1 MTEREILAEV
11 RERTAQKYEK
21 LNLPSFASKCRA
33 GTYNMDA
40 PMRVLIEIIR
50 EREEQRERAEMAE
63 MRLEQAIE
71 AGVAETHD
79 RSACEPET
87 KLTPDYL
94 TRNEVLEMI
103 EAAKREVLQKVA
115 DELKSEAE
123 SWSGAYY
130 VQYSLYRD
138 ALVDIANCLDPEV
151 K

>member
-1 MTEREILAEV
+1 MMTEREILAEA

-71 AGVAETHD
+71 AGVAET
-79 RSACEPET
+79 

-115 DELKSEAE
+115 EAIRPLDFSYE
-123 SWSGAYY
+123 WLAK
-130 VQYSLYRD
+130 VQD
-138 ALVDIANCLDPEV
+138 FDDIANRLAPEV